1 MSTKRAGLALTLA
14 LLAPVAL
21 VALIAPRAVGQRG
34 EGRRAEQRGFP
45 HSRHERLFASCASC
59 HAGVTSGDAATM
71 YPTEASCRA
80 CHNGTDVRTVTWRAP
95 SRVAGLLRFSHPA
108 HAAKVDSA
116 GRSCATCHDAP
127 GERYMDVLPADPR
140 SCLGCHTHRA
150 TAHLAEDNRCATCH
164 VPLTDAPGLS
174 RERVAGL
181 PRPPSHERPDFI
193 SGHDPAAALASASCA
208 VCHARESCAR
218 CHVNA
223 STLPLITA
231 LRPDARVASLIVGKA
246 PVYPIPADHRE
257 DSFRWQHGEAALADA
272 ERCGSCHARP
282 SCTTCHLGPGGAAV
296 LRRIPLPEPG
306 AAVGVRLT
314 NRPDRQRFRPPAA
327 LLPDEPVLMQA
338 LGRTAQGANAPRIV
352 RVHDPGFRDAHRD
365 QAASGAL
372 SCSGCHAQR
381 FCSDCHTGEGGRRY
395 HRANF
400 VLRHAADAYGREA
413 DCSSCHNTQAFCK
426 ECHRESG
433 LASRGRLD
441 VAFHDAQ
448 PQWLLQHGR
457 AARQGLQNCA
467 ACHAQRDCLA
477 CHATTGWGINPHG
490 PGFNASRMAKRAP
503 LSCLACHLEV
513 PR

>member
-1 MSTKRAGLALTLA
+1 MSGGRHGIALLLAAVA
-14 LLAPVAL
+14 LLAPDAE
-21 VALIAPRAVGQRG
+21 AQRG
-34 EGRRAEQRGFP
+34 PEGRAGGFP
-45 HSRHERLFASCASC
+45 HPQHERLFATCASC
-59 HAGVTSGDAATM
+59 HAGIASGDAATT

-80 CHNGTDVRTVTWRAP
+80 CHNGTDARAVTWRPAA
-95 SRVAGLLRFSHPA
+95 RVAGLLRFSHPT
-108 HAAKVDSA
+108 HATKVDSA
-116 GRSCATCHDAP
+116 GRACASCHAGP
-127 GERYMDVLPADPR
+127 SGRYMDVRRADPN

-150 TAHLAEDNRCATCH
+150 AAHLADDNRCATCH
-164 VPLTDAPGLS
+164 VGLTDAPGLS
-174 RERVAGL
+174 RERVAAL
-181 PRPPSHERPDFI
+181 PKPPSHDRTDFI
-193 SGHDPAAALASASCA
+193 AAHDPATPLAEASCA

-223 STLPLITA
+223 STLPLIA
-231 LRPDARVASLIVGKA
+231 SLRPDARVASLVAGKA
-246 PVYPIPADHRE
+246 PVYPIPADHR
-257 DSFRWQHGEAALADA
+257 DAAFLWQHGDTALADA

-296 LRRIPLPEPG
+296 LRRIPAVEPG

-314 NRPDRQRFRPPAA
+314 NRPDRQRLRPPLDPLTASDESMSAA
-327 LLPDEPVLMQA
+327 LAVVQGSGAQA
-338 LGRTAQGANAPRIV
+338 SSAPRTV

-372 SCSGCHAQR
+372 TCSGCHAQR

-400 VLRHAADAYGREA
+400 VVRHAADAYGRET
-413 DCSSCHNTQAFCK
+413 DCASCHNTQAFCK
-426 ECHRESG
+426 ECHQESG
-433 LASRGRLD
+433 LSSRGRLD

-467 ACHAQRDCLA
+467 SCHAQRDCLA
-477 CHATTGWGINPHG
+477 CHATTGWGVNPHG
-490 PGFNASRMAKRAP
+490 PGFNAARMAKRAP